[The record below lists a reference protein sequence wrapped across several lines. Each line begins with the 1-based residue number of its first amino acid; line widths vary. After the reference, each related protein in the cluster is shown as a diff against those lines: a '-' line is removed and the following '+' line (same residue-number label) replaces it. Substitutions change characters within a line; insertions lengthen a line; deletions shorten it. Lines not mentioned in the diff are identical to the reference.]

1 MEVDVFEPLLG
12 VETWTLLANAGEV
25 TMTEDGGIGI
35 VEAERV
41 EEFLHRYLLGEGT
54 GVGLL
59 AVGIESAL
67 IADADAVGVVVSG
80 VGSDLSFWAAR
91 VEGAVL
97 GDVVVV
103 ADGFETSGEVTG
115 FQVFYREVL
124 GHTGCRAVQY
134 D

>member
-1 MEVDVFEPLLG
+1 M
-12 VETWTLLANAGEV
+12 A
-25 TMTEDGGIGI
+25 EDFCIRV
-35 VEAERV
+35 VEAEAA
-41 EEFLHRYLLGEGT
+41 EEFLHRYLLGEST
-54 GVGLL
+54 GVGWF

-67 IADADAVGVVVSG
+67 IADADAVGIVVSG
-80 VGSDLSFWAAR
+80 VSANLSLRSAR

-103 ADGFETSGEVTG
+103 ADGFETSGEVAG

-124 GHTGCRAVQY
+124 GRTGCRAVQY

>member
-1 MEVDVFEPLLG
+1 MEVDFFEPFLG
-12 VETWTLLANAGEV
+12 VEARALLANAWEV
-25 TMTEDGGIGI
+25 SMAEDGGIGI
-35 VEAERV
+35 VEAEAV
-41 EEFLHRYLLGEGT
+41 EEFLHRHLLGEGA
-54 GVGLL
+54 GVGRL

-67 IADADAVGVVVSG
+67 IADGDAVGVVVSG
-80 VGSDLSFWAAR
+80 VSADLSLWSAR

-124 GHTGCRAVQY
+124 GRTSCRAVQY

>member
-1 MEVDVFEPLLG
+1 
-12 VETWTLLANAGEV
+12 
-25 TMTEDGGIGI
+25 MTEDGGIGV
-35 VEAERV
+35 VEAEAL
-41 EEFLHRYLLGEGT
+41 EEFLHCYLLGEGT
-54 GVGLL
+54 GVGWF

-67 IADADAVGVVVSG
+67 IADADAVGIVVSG
-80 VGSDLSFWAAR
+80 VSANLSLRSAR

-103 ADGFETSGEVTG
+103 ADGFETSGEVAG

-124 GHTGCRAVQY
+124 GRTGCRAVQY

>member
-1 MEVDVFEPLLG
+1 MEVDVFELLLG
-12 VETWTLLANAGEV
+12 VEAWTLLANAGEV

-35 VEAERV
+35 VEAEAL
-41 EEFLHRYLLGEGT
+41 EEFFHRYLLGEST
-54 GVGLL
+54 GVGWF

-67 IADADAVGVVVSG
+67 IADGDAVGVVVSG
-80 VGSDLSFWAAR
+80 VSADLSLRATR
-91 VEGAVL
+91 VEGTIL

-124 GHTGCRAVQY
+124 GRTGCRAVQY

>member
-1 MEVDVFEPLLG
+1 MEVDVFEPFLG
-12 VETWTLLANAGEV
+12 VEAWALLANAGEV

-67 IADADAVGVVVSG
+67 IADADAVGVVVTG
-80 VGSDLSFWAAR
+80 VGADLSLWAAR
-91 VEGAVL
+91 VEGTIL

-103 ADGFETSGEVTG
+103 ADGFETSCEVAG

-124 GHTGCRAVQY
+124 GRTGCRAVQY